1 MMPDREKAIEWA
13 DKCTSPAH
21 EAEDCNG
28 CPYHLNHEGFY
39 SCIECLMGDIVVL
52 LKEQEKEGKW
62 ERQYSR
68 PGVYANLFWWCS
80 YCKRPTQ
87 YQNAGIFYEYC
98 PHCGAKMEKA
108 TDD

>member
-1 MMPDREKAIEWA
+1 MEEK
-13 DKCTSPAH
+13 K
-21 EAEDCNG
+21 
-28 CPYHLNHEGFY
+28 
-39 SCIECLMGDIVVL
+39 
-52 LKEQEKEGKW
+52 GKW

-80 YCKRPTQ
+80 YCKKPTS
-87 YQNAGIFYEYC
+87 YQDAGIFYEYC